1 MLTQHVLVYIRR
13 DWTGERIFEALPRQT
28 LTFADLILLQ
38 GSKHPWKYRYQ
49 PNTVMTDFWVS

>member
-1 MLTQHVLVYIRR
+1 MFWCILDAIRLASA
-13 DWTGERIFEALPRQT
+13 FEALPKQT

-49 PNTVMTDFWVS
+49 PNTVMTDFCVS